1 MISVVLISLNLG
13 LAEHRVKGSRGA
25 QGQGGPAWS
34 GDSAHPLAPGS
45 QGQDCKRL
53 CKPEGKCR
61 YCFPGRREAGW
72 WHFALSVEK
81 RGISKMLSHRNVHVV
96 SWTQREFVKN
106 PKAGPNRTALLWVK
120 GLG

>member
-1 MISVVLISLNLG
+1 M
-13 LAEHRVKGSRGA
+13 KGSRGA

-72 WHFALSVEK
+72 WHFALSVGKKGDFQDAESQK
-81 RGISKMLSHRNVHVV
+81 CTCSFLDTTGVCEESKGR
-96 SWTQREFVKN
+96 TKQD
-106 PKAGPNRTALLWVK
+106 GPFMGE
-120 GLG
+120 GLGVRKRW